1 MFACY
6 TWMKRSELYI
16 SLRKLKVQ
24 LCFSISWWSPA
35 PAVSPSV
42 WCIFKKSQL
51 KGGYNQKQL
60 LAAAAAA
67 AAAST
72 ARSAVPDYSSVG
84 FVLGLCVIESKL
96 TN

>member
-16 SLRKLKVQ
+16 SLKYDFAFPYHDGLPH
-24 LCFSISWWSPA
+24 PA
-35 PAVSPSV
+35 PAVSPSM